1 MSDQER
7 GAYTPPRE
15 PPLQFDARRSRDAQP
30 MPMAL
35 IGSGAVLVVLL
46 GGVIAAYTG
55 VFGHKDEAPKTVGDK
70 VVVMKTAPPAGR
82 QVASDPAAKLEVFS
96 DRPAPTS
103 PVFAPE
109 PEKPAPRPTL
119 QVRPSTPPPLRIAP
133 ADEAPS
139 KSAPVA
145 ATVQASPKR
154 VAATDTTLPAKQAS
168 PRAGAA
174 TDLSTA
180 RAGTPASSA
189 ATKAAATPKVAA
201 TGSVGAQIGAFSS
214 RELADKGFADVG
226 KLASTA
232 GRGKRIEAVEHGDS
246 TLYRTTVT
254 GFADRDAAKA
264 FCADLA
270 AKGHACIVKG

>member
-1 MSDQER
+1 MSDQDR

-15 PPLQFDARRSRDAQP
+15 PPLQFDARRARDAQP

-55 VFGHKDEAPKTVGDK
+55 VFSHKDAAPKTVGER
-70 VVVMKTAPPAGR
+70 VVVMKTAPVEGQ
-82 QVASDPAAKLEVFS
+82 QVAADPAAKLEVFS
-96 DRPAPTS
+96 DKPAPAS
-103 PVFAPE
+103 PVFTPD

-119 QVRPSTPPPLRIAP
+119 QVRPSSSPPVHIAP
-133 ADEAPS
+133 AEESVPKPTPARAVATTPT
-139 KSAPVA
+139 KAA
-145 ATVQASPKR
+145 ATPV
-154 VAATDTTLPAKQAS
+154 
-168 PRAGAA
+168 AA

-180 RAGTPASSA
+180 HGAIAVAPKATPAK
-189 ATKAAATPKVAA
+189 TVAA
-201 TGSVGAQIGAFSS
+201 GGSAGAQIGAFSS
-214 RELADKGFADVG
+214 RELAEKGFADVG
-226 KLASTA
+226 RLASIA

-264 FCADLA
+264 FCAALA